1 MYRCASVTIGRP
13 QAGTY
18 TVERPQKADVTIGCA
33 QTGWFTAEAQPLTA
47 DIECVC
53 QNHIDVTVA
62 LICGTGIGAAILCG
76 SDGAL
81 ITLDGKYLIVEQ

>member
-1 MYRCASVTIGRP
+1 MSGCASVTIVRP
-13 QAGTY
+13 QKGEY
-18 TVERPQKADVTIGCA
+18 TVGRPQKADVEIGCMK
-33 QTGWFTAEAQPLTA
+33 TGWFTTEVQPLTGQ
-47 DIECVC
+47 IECVC
-53 QNHIDVTVA
+53 HRHIDVTVA

>member
-1 MYRCASVTIGRP
+1 MYGCASVTIVRP
-13 QAGTY
+13 QKGEY
-18 TVERPQKADVTIGCA
+18 TVGRPQKADVEIGCA
-33 QTGWFTAEAQPLTA
+33 QTGWFTTEVQPLTGQ
-47 DIECVC
+47 IECVC